1 MRCSAFFAASA
12 PLALSAALLLAGAAW
27 ADDAAPAQP
36 GRRPAAAVAVAPM
49 AAASAPALSAR
60 AGAVL
65 PVPVN
70 KSEIVRVDRRIGKS
84 LIGNPDIADIVPV
97 TTSSVYVLGKKV
109 GTTSLTL
116 TDERGQVI
124 TVLDV
129 AVTPDAET
137 LSRQLA
143 DMFPANGV
151 KVRVSGQALT
161 LEGTVADAVMAER
174 MVALARTYAGDADK
188 VVNMLSVAAPQQV
201 LLEVRFA
208 EVTRGVAKQLGI
220 NNVNWLS
227 SGSGG
232 SIGAPPDLQ
241 NNPFLGTVA
250 IGNPG
255 SIRPD
260 IGIQIDALE
269 RQGMART
276 LAQPNLIALSGQTA
290 NFLAGGEFPVPA
302 GVAPAGG
309 GIPFIQIEFKPFGV
323 SLAFTPTVLADG
335 VINLVVAPEVSQ
347 LDREASIQLSGFTI
361 PGLRVRRARTSLE
374 LRDGQSFAMAGLI
387 RAEFEDTIRAV
398 PLLGRIPIIGALF
411 RSSGFRNN
419 ETELVIMVTPRLV
432 RPVKP
437 EQIALPT
444 DTVGRPNDAE
454 FFLRGRLERP
464 VAPPTPAPVPVDGG
478 HILR

>member
-1 MRCSAFFAASA
+1 MRSVILSTGTAV
-12 PLALSAALLLAGAAW
+12 LALVATPVLAG
-27 ADDAAPAQP
+27 DAAA
-36 GRRPAAAVAVAPM
+36 AAAVA
-49 AAASAPALSAR
+49 APAPVLSAR

-65 PVPVN
+65 PVAVN
-70 KSEIVRVDRRIGKS
+70 KSEIVKVDRRIGKS

-97 TTSSVYVLGKKV
+97 TTTSVYVLGKKV

-116 TDERGQVI
+116 VDDRGMVI
-124 TVLDV
+124 TVIDV
-129 AVTPDAET
+129 SVGPDAEA
-137 LSRQLA
+137 LRRQIA
-143 DMFPANGV
+143 DIFPGNGV
-151 KVRVSGQALT
+151 KVRVSGQAVV
-161 LEGTVADAVMAER
+161 LEGTVSDAVTAER
-174 MVALARTYAGDADK
+174 FVALARTFVGDAEK

-220 NNVNWLS
+220 NSFNWGS
-227 SGSGG
+227 SGSA
-232 SIGAPPDLQ
+232 GAITAPADLV
-241 NNPFLGTVA
+241 NNPFLANV
-250 IGNPG
+250 
-255 SIRPD
+255 SIARPD
-260 IGIQIDALE
+260 IGFQIDALE

-290 NFLAGGEFPVPA
+290 NFLAGGEFPVPS
-302 GVAPAGG
+302 GVQALGA
-309 GIPFIQIEFKPFGV
+309 GIPQIQIEFKPFGV

-335 VINLVVAPEVSQ
+335 VINLMVAPEVSQ

-387 RAEFEDTIRAV
+387 RSEFEDTIRAV
-398 PLLGRIPIIGALF
+398 PLLGKIPIIGALF

-444 DTVGRPNDAE
+444 DTTVAPRDAD
-454 FFLRGRLERP
+454 FFLNGRSERQLP
-464 VAPPTPAPVPVDGG
+464 APPAPPAVDAG

>member
-1 MRCSAFFAASA
+1 MRSTFLLATAIA
-12 PLALSAALLLAGAAW
+12 PLLAVAALAGEAVPAPV
-27 ADDAAPAQP
+27 AVPAAP
-36 GRRPAAAVAVAPM
+36 PM
-49 AAASAPALSAR
+49 LSAR

-65 PVPVN
+65 PVAVN
-70 KSEIVRVDRRIGKS
+70 KSEIVRVDRRIGKT

-97 TTSSVYVLGKKV
+97 TTTSVYVLGKKV

-116 TDERGQVI
+116 ADERGQVI
-124 TVLDV
+124 TVLDI
-129 AVTPDAET
+129 AVGPDAQT
-137 LSRQLA
+137 LRRQID
-143 DMFPANGV
+143 DMFPDAGV
-151 KVRVSGQALT
+151 KVRSSGQALV
-161 LEGTVADAVMAER
+161 LEGTVPDAVTAER
-174 MVALARTYAGDADK
+174 LISLSRTYVGEADK
-188 VVNMLSVAAPQQV
+188 VVNMLTVAAPQQV

-220 NNVNWLS
+220 NSVNWQS
-227 SGSGG
+227 SGSSGG
-232 SIGAPPDLQ
+232 VAVAPDLQ
-241 NNPFLGTVA
+241 NSPFVGQVQ
-250 IGNPG
+250 IG
-255 SIRPD
+255 RPD
-260 IGIQIDALE
+260 LGFQIDALE

-302 GVAPAGG
+302 GVQPGAGG
-309 GIPFIQIEFKPFGV
+309 AIPFVQIEFKPFGV

-347 LDREASIQLSGFTI
+347 LDREASIQLGGFNI

-387 RAEFEDTIRAV
+387 RAEFEDTVRAV

-444 DTVGRPNDAE
+444 DTVGRPGDAD
-454 FFLRGRLERP
+454 FFLRGRVERP
-464 VAPPTPAPVPVDGG
+464 LPAPTPPPATDAG

>member
-1 MRCSAFFAASA
+1 MRNTLFLATTAATTA
-12 PLALSAALLLAGAAW
+12 IAALLAAAAQAGE
-27 ADDAAPAQP
+27 AAPASAAA
-36 GRRPAAAVAVAPM
+36 PAAAPT
-49 AAASAPALSAR
+49 LSAR

-65 PVPVN
+65 PVAVN
-70 KSEIVRVDRRIGKS
+70 KSEIVRVDRRIGKT

-97 TTSSVYVLGKKV
+97 TTTSVYVLGKKV
-109 GTTSLTL
+109 GTTSLTF
-116 TDERGQVI
+116 TDDRGQVI

-129 AVTPDAET
+129 SVGPDAET
-137 LSRQLA
+137 LRRQLA
-143 DMFPANGV
+143 DMFPANAV
-151 KVRVSGQALT
+151 KVRVSGQAVA

-174 MVALARTYAGDADK
+174 MVALARTYVGDADK

-220 NNVNWLS
+220 NSFNWFS
-227 SGSGG
+227 SGSAGG
-232 SIGAPPDLQ
+232 VSVSPDLQ
-241 NNPFLGTVA
+241 NNPFTAQVA
-250 IGNPG
+250 LA
-255 SIRPD
+255 RPD
-260 IGIQIDALE
+260 IGFQIDALE

-302 GVAPAGG
+302 GVAPGVGAGV
-309 GIPFIQIEFKPFGV
+309 PFVQIEFKPFGV

-347 LDREASIQLSGFTI
+347 LDREASIQLSGFNI

-387 RAEFEDTIRAV
+387 RSEFEDTVRAV
-398 PLLGRIPIIGALF
+398 PLLGKIPIIGALF

-444 DTVGRPNDAE
+444 DTVAAPGDGE
-454 FFLRGRLERP
+454 FFLRGRTERP
-464 VAPPTPAPVPVDGG
+464 APAKPTVPASDAG

>member
-1 MRCSAFFAASA
+1 MRRTGQLMVPAV
-12 PLALSAALLLAGAAW
+12 AALLAAASQAGEAVPA
-27 ADDAAPAQP
+27 AAPAAP
-36 GRRPAAAVAVAPM
+36 APAAPAPVAAVPVAGP
-49 AAASAPALSAR
+49 PTLSAR

-65 PVPVN
+65 PVAVN
-70 KSEIVRVDRRIGKS
+70 KSEVVRVDRRIGKS

-97 TTSSVYVLGKKV
+97 TISSVYVLGKKV

-124 TVLDV
+124 TVIDV
-129 AVTPDAET
+129 TVAPDAAA
-137 LSRQLA
+137 LRRQIA
-143 DMFPANGV
+143 DMFAGSAV
-151 KVRVSGQALT
+151 TVRTSGQAVV
-161 LEGTVADAVMAER
+161 LEGLVADAVTAER
-174 MVALARTYAGDADK
+174 LVALARTFVGEADK

-220 NNVNWLS
+220 SNANWSS
-227 SGSGG
+227 SGSTG
-232 SIGAPPDLQ
+232 SIGAPPDLTS
-241 NNPFLGTVA
+241 NPFQGTVA
-250 IGNPG
+250 IGA
-255 SIRPD
+255 RPD
-260 IGIQIDALE
+260 IGFQIDALE

-302 GVAPAGG
+302 AALPAAGG
-309 GIPFIQIEFKPFGV
+309 VPFVQIEFKPFGV

-347 LDREASIQLSGFTI
+347 LDRESSIQLSGFTI

-444 DTVGRPNDAE
+444 DTVGRPGDAE
-454 FFLRGRLERP
+454 FFLRGRLERALP
-464 VAPPTPAPVPVDGG
+464 SPTPLPATDGG